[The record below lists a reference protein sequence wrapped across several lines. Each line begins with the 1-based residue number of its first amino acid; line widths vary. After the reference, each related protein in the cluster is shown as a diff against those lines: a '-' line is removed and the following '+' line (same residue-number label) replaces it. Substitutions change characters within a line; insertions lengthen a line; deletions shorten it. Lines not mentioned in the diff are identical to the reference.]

1 MYPPTITIEAPTLAI
16 AWQKLVKEVMRDGV
30 ILPTEY
36 GPKSKDVCSV
46 TTVTFPY
53 AEPALHPS
61 FPTKE
66 DHLIAY
72 CKQFDRDFDWEK
84 QGFKYTYMDRFIN
97 YPYPHVNAI
106 NEDIVLYESF
116 LDQFEEMK
124 LQLLQKTT
132 TRRAQII
139 TWIPEID
146 QTNDEP
152 PCLQRI
158 WMRKLNDTNVEMHCD
173 WRSRDLFCAWNSNY
187 IAILYMIKKEILD
200 PLGLKMVKLVDFCDS
215 LHIYEGNW
223 EEAEKINVIAASP
236 MLTR

>member
-1 MYPPTITIEAPTLAI
+1 MYPPTLVIESPTLAT
-16 AWQKLVKEVMRDGV
+16 AWQKLVKEVIRNGI

-36 GPKSKDVCSV
+36 GPKSKDACTV
-46 TTVTFPY
+46 TTITFPY

-66 DHLIAY
+66 DHLIEY
-72 CKQFDRDFDWEK
+72 CKQFDRNFDWEK
-84 QGFKYTYMDRFIN
+84 QGFTYTYMNRLTEYPIN
-97 YPYPHVNAI
+97 VGYSGDTV
-106 NEDIVLYESF
+106 
-116 LDQFEEMK
+116 DQFKYLKE
-124 LQLLQKTT
+124 QLFKSI
-132 TRRAQII
+132 TRRAQAI

-146 QTNDEP
+146 TKNDEP

-158 WMRKLNDTNVEMHCD
+158 WMRKLNDTDVEMHCM

-223 EEAEKINVIAASP
+223 EEAEKITTVAASP
-236 MLTR
+236 MLMR